1 MIRNSRRIRV
11 RSVVALFLMLSLLA
25 VTAPSACL
33 AASGEEAGTG
43 RGAQAQDPGS
53 VQAAQDMLAPVIE
66 IVSPPHGGVTSDR
79 SPEIV
84 VRYVDPDS
92 GVDPDTV
99 VLILDK
105 ADVTRWAD
113 IGAEEARYTPRP
125 PLKDGGHTVEL
136 AVADRAGNVARATWE
151 FTVAGAPPLGER
163 TEIMLDDSL
172 KVEVLPV
179 ASVANAADVAARIR
193 LPVGTLAARL
203 TLRSQTFGLLG
214 YDFRMGDLKTAVE
227 RCSVEFAGNG
237 LSLVAGDTAVPVPA
251 ALILPERQLAGFAA
265 SGVHRTE
272 AGSYELSAFTG
283 KLLVS
288 KGLAFSVFDA
298 WGVHGGFSLAD
309 GGFGGDA
316 AYVLARKGARDED
329 VYWARVELPLGAR
342 GALSCEVAR
351 TIESAL
357 EPGSSAGAG
366 AGARSGSGSEPGRGS
381 GQGSADIDSNA
392 LLLAAHAR
400 LGPVVAY
407 TEYRLQGAGF
417 APSPMSPTGRGGVR
431 SLRARLGAQI
441 AEGLAATVDV
451 ARAADNVDGSQGYST
466 TDTNLAGSLVFV
478 PQAGRV
484 SYSLDV
490 LSAARLSDDGDG
502 ARRSIDSSK
511 RGVAV
516 GAEIG
521 IATGLAGPPQAS
533 DSPDINRY
541 LSGRIRYSNT
551 ETVDRAHGAL
561 TTEEGLDG
569 KASIAL
575 GTCEI
580 QAEGK
585 IAESRRLHE
594 DVRASE
600 RELAVSMARP
610 VEIGYRYLAR
620 LNVAG
625 EAAFKDVTTSR
636 LSTGALKDSRGQISL
651 GLELTLNLTDS
662 TQFKAA
668 YRRTRNNGG
677 FAGVTWDEDML
688 QFELRLRYGDRS

>member
-1 MIRNSRRIRV
+1 
-11 RSVVALFLMLSLLA
+11 MLSLLA

-33 AASGEEAGTG
+33 AAPGEGAGTG
-43 RGAQAQDPGS
+43 RGAQDPGS
-53 VQAAQDMLAPVIE
+53 VQTAQDMLAPVIE
-66 IVSPPHGGVTSDR
+66 IVSPLHGGVTSDR
-79 SPEIV
+79 SPAIV
-84 VRYVDPDS
+84 VRYVDSDS

-99 VLILDK
+99 VLVLDK

-113 IGAEEARYTPRP
+113 IGTEEARYTPRP
-125 PLKDGGHTVEL
+125 PLKDGRHTVEL
-136 AVADRAGNVARATWE
+136 AVADRAGNVARSAWE
-151 FTVAGAPPLGER
+151 FTVAGAPPLHER
-163 TEIMLDDSL
+163 TKITLDDSL

-179 ASVANAADVAARIR
+179 ASVANAADVAALAR
-193 LPVGTLAARL
+193 LSVGTLTARL

-214 YDFRMGDLKTAVE
+214 YDFQMGDLKTAVE

-237 LSLVAGDTAVPVPA
+237 FSLVGGDTAVPVPA
-251 ALILPERQLAGFAA
+251 TLILPERQLAGFAA
-265 SGVHRTE
+265 SGVHQQE
-272 AGSYELSAFTG
+272 ARSYEFSAFTG

-298 WGVHGGFSLAD
+298 WGVHGGFGLA
-309 GGFGGDA
+309 GAGIGGDA
-316 AYVLARKGARDED
+316 AYVRASKRAHSED
-329 VYWARVELPLGAR
+329 MYWARLELPLGAG

-351 TIESAL
+351 TVESAL

-366 AGARSGSGSEPGRGS
+366 AGTGTGSDSGSRAGSGAGARSGSGSGPGS
-381 GQGSADIDSNA
+381 GPPRVLADTDSNA
-392 LLLAAHAR
+392 LLLAARGR

-407 TEYRLQGAGF
+407 AEYRLQGAAF

-431 SLRARLGAQI
+431 SFGARLGARI
-441 AEGLAATVDV
+441 AEGLAATIDV
-451 ARAADNVDGSQGYST
+451 ARAVDNVDGSQGFST

-490 LSAARLSDDGDG
+490 LSAARLSDDWDG
-502 ARRSIDSSK
+502 GRRSIDSSK
-511 RGVAV
+511 KGVAV

-521 IATGLAGPPQAS
+521 IAAGSAGLLDAGG
-533 DSPDINRY
+533 DSPDISRY

-561 TTEEGLDG
+561 TTEECLDG
-569 KASIAL
+569 KASVAL

-585 IAESRRLHE
+585 IADSRRLHE
-594 DVRASE
+594 DVRVSG

-610 VEIGYRYLAR
+610 VEMGYRYLAR
-620 LNVAG
+620 LNIAG

-636 LSTGALKDSRGQISL
+636 LSTGALKDSRGQVSL
-651 GLELTLNLTDS
+651 GLEVTLNLTDS

-668 YRRTRNNGG
+668 YRRTRNNSG
-677 FAGVTWDEDML
+677 FAGMTWDEDTL
-688 QFELRLRYGDRS
+688 GFELRLRYGARS

>member
-1 MIRNSRRIRV
+1 
-11 RSVVALFLMLSLLA
+11 
-25 VTAPSACL
+25 
-33 AASGEEAGTG
+33 
-43 RGAQAQDPGS
+43 
-53 VQAAQDMLAPVIE
+53 
-66 IVSPPHGGVTSDR
+66 
-79 SPEIV
+79 
-84 VRYVDPDS
+84 
-92 GVDPDTV
+92 
-99 VLILDK
+99 
-105 ADVTRWAD
+105 
-113 IGAEEARYTPRP
+113 
-125 PLKDGGHTVEL
+125 
-136 AVADRAGNVARATWE
+136 
-151 FTVAGAPPLGER
+151 
-163 TEIMLDDSL
+163 
-172 KVEVLPV
+172 
-179 ASVANAADVAARIR
+179 
-193 LPVGTLAARL
+193 
-203 TLRSQTFGLLG
+203 
-214 YDFRMGDLKTAVE
+214 
-227 RCSVEFAGNG
+227 
-237 LSLVAGDTAVPVPA
+237 
-251 ALILPERQLAGFAA
+251 
-265 SGVHRTE
+265 
-272 AGSYELSAFTG
+272 AGSYEFSAFTG

-298 WGVHGGFSLAD
+298 WGMHGGFGLAD

-316 AYVLARKGARDED
+316 AYVRARKGAHDED
-329 VYWARVELPLGAR
+329 MYWARLELPLGAG

-351 TIESAL
+351 TVESVL

-366 AGARSGSGSEPGRGS
+366 AGTGSDSGSSAGSGAGAGSGSGSGPGPGPRR
-381 GQGSADIDSNA
+381 GSADIDSNA

-417 APSPMSPTGRGGVR
+417 APSPMSPTGRGGIR
-431 SLRARLGAQI
+431 SFRARLGAQI
-441 AEGLAATVDV
+441 AEGFAATVDV

-466 TDTNLAGSLVFV
+466 TDTNLAGSLVFM

-521 IATGLAGPPQAS
+521 IATGSAGLLHAS
-533 DSPDINRY
+533 GDSPDINRY

-561 TTEEGLDG
+561 TTEECLDG

-585 IAESRRLHE
+585 IADSRRLHE
-594 DVRASE
+594 DVRVSG
-600 RELAVSMARP
+600 RELAVSMVRP
-610 VEIGYRYLAR
+610 VEMGYRYLAR
-620 LNVAG
+620 LNIAG

-636 LSTGALKDSRGQISL
+636 LSTGALKDSHGQVSL
-651 GLELTLNLTDS
+651 GLELTLHLTDS

-688 QFELRLRYGDRS
+688 GFELRLRYGDRS